1 MRAHAWARVHAC
13 ARVGAGA
20 QAWVSVRL
28 CSLPTPTCHVPPYCH
43 LWSFWLHHIFRH
55 YPIKDTIFGKLVNT
69 KCVFWFSVHF
79 LFETFLILRRIQQ
92 GTVIKVKPF
101 LCKLRVIFVG
111 CKWNLNF
118 FFEKSSNIKFHQN
131 LSSGS
136 QVVPCRQM
144 DRQAG
149 MTKLT
154 AAFHNL
160 VEVSKSGSIFGD
172 VACFCMEVVGM

>member
-1 MRAHAWARVHAC
+1 MTGNVHVTSHWGAFTKPLLCWKSNKHYTFLCVCVGAC
-13 ARVGAGA
+13 ACVHTRVGAGA

-43 LWSFWLHHIFRH
+43 LWSVWLHHIFRH

-101 LCKLRVIFVG
+101 SCKLCVIFVG

-118 FFEKSSNIKFHQN
+118 FFWKK
-131 LSSGS
+131 LKY
-136 QVVPCRQM
+136 QVS
-144 DRQAG
+144 
-149 MTKLT
+149 
-154 AAFHNL
+154 
-160 VEVSKSGSIFGD
+160 SKS
-172 VACFCMEVVGM
+172 V